1 MKTNTQSR
9 SNLRGSILIVTLVT
23 GLIMGVVIASYLTLV
38 SHQNAT
44 VARSQT
50 WNAAL
55 AAAEAG
61 VEEALAQL
69 NPGVLKKNIKRD
81 ANGWSFDGQFYNAP
95 SQRSLK
101 NASYEVRFTNSF
113 YPVIYSKGYATNAAL
128 GTVLMRQI
136 EVKTVNAY
144 LFSGAMT
151 ALGDI
156 DMNGNGIRTDSYN
169 STNGPYNSK
178 TARANGDV
186 ASVNGIVDVGN
197 ANIYGDLLTGPQG
210 AASVDTLK
218 ANGLV
223 GDMNWK
229 GPGIQAG
236 HYSNDLNT
244 EYPDV
249 NLAEAT
255 DNMTFLA
262 PTGPMI
268 NKKINGVTYDYV
280 FEPSVVGTS
289 ANIVVSGFTKPIY
302 VGSNVTVTLYVT
314 GNVKISGNDSI
325 KVEKGGKLT
334 IYMGGASFDLGGGGV
349 VNDNK
354 SPLHFAYFGLP
365 SNTALKLGGNTEFY
379 GSFYAPQANVTV
391 SGGGDFFGSIVGKT
405 VAMNGNYK
413 FHFDEALPPMSF
425 MRGYIATSW
434 REL

>member
-1 MKTNTQSR
+1 MKTNIQTR
-9 SNLRGSILIVTLVT
+9 SNIRGSILIVTLVT
-23 GLIMGVVIASYLTLV
+23 GMIIGVVIASYLTLV

-69 NPGVLKKNIKRD
+69 NPGGLKKTINRG
-81 ANGWSFDGQFYNAP
+81 ANGWAFDGQFYNAP
-95 SQRSLK
+95 SPRSLK

-113 YPVIYSKGYATNAAL
+113 YPVIYSKGYASNAAL

-136 EVKTVNAY
+136 EVKTVRAY
-144 LFSGAMT
+144 VFTGAMT
-151 ALGDI
+151 ALGNI

-197 ANIYGDLLTGPQG
+197 ANIYGHLFTGPNG
-210 AASVDTLK
+210 MASVDTLK
-218 ANGLV
+218 NNGLV

-255 DNMTFLA
+255 DNMTFRD

-268 NKKINGVTYDYV
+268 NKNINGVTYDYV
-280 FEPSVVGTS
+280 FTGGSSFNTVVP
-289 ANIVVSGFTKPIY
+289 GFTKPIY
-302 VGSNVTVTLYVT
+302 VGSNVTVNLYIT
-314 GNVKISGNDSI
+314 GNVRITGNNSI
-325 KVEKGGKLT
+325 KVEKGGTLN

-354 SPLHFAYFGLP
+354 SPLHFAYYGLP
-365 SNTALKLGGNTEFY
+365 SNTSLKIGGNTEFY

-405 VAMNGNYK
+405 VTMNGNYK
-413 FHFDEALPPMSF
+413 FHFDEALPAVSL